1 MRPLSPTVLLA
12 TALLATTIDAAAQT
26 LYVDQGQNTG
36 LDNGSSWADAF
47 QGTGGLQAALAVAQ
61 PGDRIFVAD
70 GLYLASDTGDRAASF
85 ALPDAVEIYGGFLGG
100 ESSPDERPPIGSA
113 PSVLSGDLGGNDPM
127 GAIGDN
133 SVHLVTTA
141 GTTASAILD
150 GFRITGGNASGGVG
164 INSDRGAGIL
174 CVSGVSPTI
183 RNCHFIGNRCT
194 FGGAAGYINTNAAPS
209 FTDTIFENGDGGSF
223 GGAFDIA
230 GGGAVL
236 FERCVFRNNRAARAG
251 ALEIFST
258 NGVRV
263 RNSVFVDN
271 IATGNGGGGAIWA
284 GSGGNPRF
292 FGCTVVGNRATGQ
305 ATGGIRSQGSTVT
318 VAGSIVYD
326 NEGQSGAQGSAN
338 QISSGLNVTYSIV
351 EGGYAGNGN
360 LSTDPGFVD
369 VNAGDLRLAPGSPA
383 IDAGNSGLF
392 GAASPSDVAGLPRE
406 VDDPSTVDTGI
417 GGAPIADIGAHEY
430 QPPAFTPIAG
440 CFGNTA
446 DLSTPSTGLVT
457 GQAMDLSFATS
468 TITDG
473 VALFYAGVPNVDASG
488 CGLPLGAFGEI
499 FLGLA
504 PFPVTLAS
512 LPLTGGSAALNFAVP
527 SDASLVGIQFGFQ
540 TLGAGSSGTFEAS
553 NALLATFE

>member
-1 MRPLSPTVLLA
+1 MRVPSR
-12 TALLATTIDAAAQT
+12 
-26 LYVDQGQNTG
+26 
-36 LDNGSSWADAF
+36 SS
-47 QGTGGLQAALAVAQ
+47 
-61 PGDRIFVAD
+61 
-70 GLYLASDTGDRAASF
+70 
-85 ALPDAVEIYGGFLGG
+85 
-100 ESSPDERPPIGSA
+100 RP
-113 PSVLSGDLGGNDPM
+113 
-127 GAIGDN
+127 
-133 SVHLVTTA
+133 
-141 GTTASAILD
+141 TASA
-150 GFRITGGNASGGVG
+150 
-164 INSDRGAGIL
+164 
-174 CVSGVSPTI
+174 
-183 RNCHFIGNRCT
+183 
-194 FGGAAGYINTNAAPS
+194 
-209 FTDTIFENGDGGSF
+209 
-223 GGAFDIA
+223 
-230 GGGAVL
+230 
-236 FERCVFRNNRAARAG
+236 
-251 ALEIFST
+251 IFST

-446 DLSTPSTGLVT
+446 DGSLHPEHRPGHRASDGSLVRDEHDHRRR
-457 GQAMDLSFATS
+457 GPVLRRRAERRRERLRASPRCVRRDLPRTR
-468 TITDG
+468 
-473 VALFYAGVPNVDASG
+473 
-488 CGLPLGAFGEI
+488 
-499 FLGLA
+499 
-504 PFPVTLAS
+504 
-512 LPLTGGSAALNFAVP
+512 AVP
-527 SDASLVGIQFGFQ
+527 GDARIPP
-540 TLGAGSSGTFEAS
+540 AHRW
-553 NALLATFE
+553 